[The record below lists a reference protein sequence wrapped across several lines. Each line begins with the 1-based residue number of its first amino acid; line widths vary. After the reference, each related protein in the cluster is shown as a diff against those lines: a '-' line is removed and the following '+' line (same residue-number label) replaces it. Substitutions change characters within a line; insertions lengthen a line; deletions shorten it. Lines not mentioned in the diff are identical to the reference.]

1 MSFGIVH
8 KNTSQFN
15 IIAASASIEF
25 SFLSQTIFFSN
36 TGFKITSILAVLFP
50 NHIRLFA

>member
-25 SFLSQTIFFSN
+25 TFLSQTIFFSN
-36 TGFKITSILAVLFP
+36 TGFKITSILAILLP
-50 NHIRLFA
+50 NHIQFLA